1 MSNEKS
7 NRGSRRSRR
16 RIFRPAK
23 EEAAAPPSAAP
34 AQNHAAPPA
43 QPRPRKTRRKSRSR
57 QRSTETV
64 RGQAVAE
71 PEITYVP
78 PQAVFIYTHSVHPE
92 MRDSYEFRPEH
103 FSKAGHRLETFQIDI
118 STLFAAN
125 QVGTD
130 NLPVVRGLAKP
141 EYNWLGWEDESADK
155 TE

>member
-1 MSNEKS
+1 
-7 NRGSRRSRR
+7 
-16 RIFRPAK
+16 
-23 EEAAAPPSAAP
+23 
-34 AQNHAAPPA
+34 
-43 QPRPRKTRRKSRSR
+43 
-57 QRSTETV
+57 
-64 RGQAVAE
+64 
-71 PEITYVP
+71 
-78 PQAVFIYTHSVHPE
+78 